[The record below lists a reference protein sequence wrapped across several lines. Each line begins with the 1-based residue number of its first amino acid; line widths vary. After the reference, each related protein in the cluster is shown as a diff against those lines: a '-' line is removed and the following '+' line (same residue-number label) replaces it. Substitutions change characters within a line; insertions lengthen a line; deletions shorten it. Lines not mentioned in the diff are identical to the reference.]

1 MYAYR
6 LKCSAFT
13 DKHLFVAA
21 FVRTILSSTYNKTLK
36 NIVFF
41 INFQYFDTLTSD
53 PSNSNRALIFGCITI
68 QTLFLVRQFVKIT
81 SQVRPARVELLT
93 EVKNSYI
100 IINHE

>member
-1 MYAYR
+1 MCKNNSIVNLQQSIEKYR
-6 LKCSAFT
+6 LIF
-13 DKHLFVAA
+13 FVD
-21 FVRTILSSTYNKTLK
+21 
-36 NIVFF
+36 
-41 INFQYFDTLTSD
+41 FQYFDTLTSD